1 MKPGPPPA
9 ATRDRLAAWFAILF
23 GAFLGLALLKFG
35 NPAVLEKLVERPA
48 NIWEW
53 IFNGWPAAVGS
64 GLLAG
69 LTLMG
74 IFAARWKTS
83 APRWLVILPL
93 LWLGWQFVAAT
104 HTIDAELTRATLEH
118 FLGCVVCFYLGHF
131 ALAPGRRPAL
141 FLAGLLAGFVVVIAV
156 GWQQHL
162 GGLEETRRYF
172 FQEIYPQ
179 LKSVS
184 PEYLKKISS
193 NRIFSTL
200 FYPNAL
206 AGVLLLLLPVALTLI
221 WQRFTAL
228 TLAARALLAGLVG
241 IGALGCLFWSG
252 SKGGWL
258 LLLTLGLAA
267 SLRLDLKR
275 KWKIALVTAVLAVGM
290 AGFALRYAGYFQ
302 KGATSAVAR
311 GDYWRAAAQTA
322 LASPVF
328 GTGPG
333 TFAIPYKKIKK
344 PESEMARLVHNDYLQ
359 QASDSGFFGAL
370 AYAAFITATLW
381 LAYRRL
387 PPGRD
392 GLPFAVWLGLLGWS
406 LQGLM
411 EFGLYIPALAW
422 TAFALFGWLLGGGN
436 EFDTLP
442 ENR

>member
-1 MKPGPPPA
+1 MKPGKIPA
-9 ATRDRLAAWFAILF
+9 LPGNRLADWFAALA
-23 GAFLGLALLKFG
+23 GACFGLALLKFG

-53 IFNGWPAAVGS
+53 IFNGWPVAVGF

-69 LTLMG
+69 VAVTG
-74 IFAARWKTS
+74 VFVARWKLNP
-83 APRWLVILPL
+83 PRWLVFLPL
-93 LWLGWQFVAAT
+93 VWLGWQFVAAT
-104 HTIDAELTRATLEH
+104 HTVDAELARATLKH
-118 FLGCVVCFYLGHF
+118 FTACVVCFYLGVF
-131 ALAPGRRPAL
+131 ALAPGRRPTL
-141 FLAGLLAGFVVVIAV
+141 FFAGLLAGLVVVIAV
-156 GWQQHL
+156 GWQQHF

-172 FQEIYPQ
+172 FREIYPQ

-184 PEYLKKISS
+184 PEYLKKMTS

-206 AGVLLLLLPVALTLI
+206 AGALLLLLPVALTLI

-228 TLAARALLAGLVG
+228 TAAARGLLVGLVG

-258 LLLTLGLAA
+258 LMLAMGLIAL
-267 SLRLDLKR
+267 LRLDLSR
-275 KWKIALVTAVLAVGM
+275 KWKLALVTAVLAVGM

-302 KGATSAVAR
+302 KGATSATAR

-322 LASPVF
+322 AANPVF

-333 TFAIPYKKIKK
+333 TFAIPYKQLKK

-359 QASDSGFFGAL
+359 QASDSGAVGAL
-370 AYAAFITATLW
+370 AYTLFIAGALW

-387 PPGRD
+387 DTRKD
-392 GLPFAVWLGLLGWS
+392 WLPFAVWLGLLGWS

-436 EFDTLP
+436 EFDTAP
-442 ENR
+442 ENS